1 MFEIIKSYL
10 TEPPRFHLPDRLMT
24 RIVLTDSS
32 RNKHAEIYLKGQSHA
47 MDIFK
52 M

>member
-1 MFEIIKSYL
+1 MFVIIKSYL

-32 RNKHAEIYLKGQSHA
+32 NKHAEIYLKGQSHA